1 MELYF
6 EVLFKQ
12 GDNKKILLKI
22 EEENEYGCS
31 YMSINIDM
39 DVNQSFIS
47 NLSEDEY
54 DDYSKSITNLEL
66 ISESPLTVVDKKTV
80 KTIIVN
86 LCNKFNL
93 ELNTAKTI
101 DKKSKKDDKLTFK
114 SIVGMNEVKEKLFD
128 VIDQFNNPSKYK
140 AWNVKP
146 IKSVLFYGPPGTGK
160 SYISEALA
168 NELSDDVT
176 FIKKSCGDLID
187 KYLGQTGKNIIS
199 LFEEA
204 RKAKFAVIY
213 MDEIDALASKR
224 SSDDNN
230 KERNASLNEL
240 LVQMAAPE
248 NQNIFMIFAT
258 NMMNI
263 LDPAFLRSGR
273 CDFKI
278 EIPLPDFECRKG
290 ILELNSKGRPLS
302 DNVDFVKLSRNMS
315 GMNCADMANV
325 ANEAARRAIKAKKD
339 FIEQIDFENAFEE
352 MICGTKSST
361 TKLEEHEKNVVAV
374 HETGH
379 LLANE
384 FYKLDKTKK
393 ISILPR
399 GNTLGYVLHTNED
412 KDDKFLQTYEEILN
426 RIKMTLAGRAAEE
439 IMFGEITTG
448 SSDDLEKANKMAK
461 SIVCKY
467 GFSEEFG
474 LRIVNGNNKDDMTE
488 ANRIINEILVNCYNE
503 VLQFLIH
510 SKETL
515 IRFSNVLKEKEEMN
529 SEEIYSILEIR
540 EVAVIE

>member
-47 NLSEDEY
+47 NLSENEY
-54 DDYSKSITNLEL
+54 DDYSTMISNLEL
-66 ISESPLTVVDKKTV
+66 ISESPLTIVDKKTI
-80 KTIIVN
+80 KTILNN
-86 LCNKFNL
+86 LSQKFNL
-93 ELNTAKTI
+93 EVSNKHS
-101 DKKSKKDDKLTFK
+101 SKETVSDSKLTFK
-114 SIVGMNEVKEKLFD
+114 SVVGMNEVKEKLFD
-128 VIDQFNNPSKYK
+128 VIDQFNNPEKYK

-160 SYISEALA
+160 SFISEALA
-168 NELSDDVT
+168 NELDKDVT

-204 RKAKFAVIY
+204 RKAKFAVLY

-230 KERNASLNEL
+230 KERNAALNEL
-240 LVQMAAPE
+240 LIQMAAPE

-290 ILELNSKGRPLS
+290 ILEMNSKGRPLS
-302 DNVDFVKLSRNMS
+302 EDVDFVKLSRNMS
-315 GMNCADMANV
+315 GMNCADMTNV

-339 FIEQIDFENAFEE
+339 CIEQIDFENAFEE
-352 MICGTKSST
+352 MICGVKSST

-399 GNTLGYVLHTNED
+399 GNTLGYVLHANED
-412 KDDKFLQTYEEILN
+412 KDDKFLQTHEDLIN
-426 RIKMTLAGRAAEE
+426 RIKMILAGRAAEE
-439 IMFGEITTG
+439 LIFGEVTTG
-448 SSDDLEKANKMAK
+448 SCDDLEKANKIAK
-461 SIVCKY
+461 NIVCNY

-474 LRIVNGNNKDDMTE
+474 LRIVDKGGKESNE
-488 ANRIINEILVNCYNE
+488 IINNILVNCYNE
-503 VLQFLIH
+503 VLQFLTH

-529 SEEIYSILEIR
+529 SEEIYSILEMR